1 MRSGPA
7 SESCSRR
14 LAEFVAAIAENDVDF
29 FVENLTD
36 DAMCI
41 FPGTDGVYDKQQTVA
56 GMKDHPPYAKYLVE
70 DPRVIDAG
78 PTAAV
83 LTARAVIQRVDDP
96 SPRSVVM
103 SNTFVLRGDQWKLAL
118 VQWTPL

>member
-1 MRSGPA
+1 MCSSVASPSSSPRS
-7 SESCSRR
+7 R
-14 LAEFVAAIAENDVDF
+14 ENDVEF
-29 FVENLTD
+29 FRENLTD

-83 LTARAVIQRVDDP
+83 LTARAVIQRVDDAT
-96 SPRSVVM
+96 PRSVVM